1 MTMGRHFLQIP
12 GPSPE
17 PDAVMRAVAA
27 TTIDHRGPDFQALGT
42 RLLHRIRAVFRTTQ
56 PVMIY
61 SSSASGAWEAALVNT
76 LSPGDEVL
84 FYDAGY
90 FATLWRDMA
99 ARLGLTVRAID
110 GDWRHG
116 IDSDSILDA
125 LRADTSRSIK
135 AVCVVHNET
144 STGITNDIPAIRAVM
159 DEAEHPALL
168 MVDTVSGLGSIEYR
182 HDDWRVDV
190 SVAGSQ
196 KGLMLPPGL
205 GFTAVSQKALEASRH
220 SRSPRSYWDW
230 APMLVA
236 NERGSWPTTPS
247 TNLLYGLEV
256 SLDMLADE
264 GMDAVFERH
273 DRWGRATRAAVDA
286 WGLETVCL
294 DPERHS
300 PVVTAVMAPDGVDAD
315 ALRDV
320 VLRRFD
326 MSLGA
331 GLGRLAG
338 RVFRIGHLGWT
349 NDLTILGALAG
360 IQMGLELLDVP
371 LPRDGVAAAMDILR
385 FESASFAPAG

>member
-1 MTMGRHFLQIP
+1 MGRHFLQIP
-12 GPSPE
+12 GPSSE
-17 PDAVMRAVAA
+17 PDRVMRAVSA
-27 TTIDHRGPDFQALGT
+27 TTIDHRGPEFQALGL
-42 RLLHRIRAVFRTTQ
+42 RVLRGVRDVFQTTH
-56 PVMIY
+56 PVFIY

-90 FATLWRDMA
+90 FAGLWRDMA
-99 ARLGLTVRAID
+99 TRLGLTVRGVH
-110 GDWRHG
+110 GDWRRG
-116 IDSDSILDA
+116 IDAERIRAA
-125 LRADTSRSIK
+125 LRADASRSIK

-144 STGITNDIPAIRAVM
+144 STGITNDIPAVRAVI

-168 MVDTVSGLGSIEYR
+168 MVDTVSGLGSIDYR
-182 HDDWRVDV
+182 HDDWNVDV
-190 SVAGSQ
+190 SIAGSQ

-205 GFTAVSQKALEASRH
+205 GFTAVSEKALAASRS

-230 APMLVA
+230 APMLTA

-256 SLDMLADE
+256 SLDMLAEE
-264 GMDAVFERH
+264 GRDAVFQRHERL
-273 DRWGRATRAAVDA
+273 GRATRAAVEA

-294 DPERHS
+294 DSDRHS

-315 ALRDV
+315 TVRGI
-320 VLRRFD
+320 VLKRFD

-331 GLGRLAG
+331 GLGQLAG

-349 NDLTILGALAG
+349 NELTVIGALAG
-360 IQMGLELLDVP
+360 VQMGLELADVA
-371 LPRDGVAAAMDILR
+371 LNGDGVAAAMEVLR
-385 FESASFAPAG
+385 PEG